1 MYKIVILT
9 LLIQTLYCL
18 FGQDDVGT
26 CICSVIWV
34 PLFRDSVCYDK
45 LHRPKMVG

>member
-1 MYKIVILT
+1 MYKIVIPT

-18 FGQDDVGT
+18 FGQDDVG
-26 CICSVIWV
+26 ICSVIRV
-34 PLFRDSVCYDK
+34 PLFRDSICYDK